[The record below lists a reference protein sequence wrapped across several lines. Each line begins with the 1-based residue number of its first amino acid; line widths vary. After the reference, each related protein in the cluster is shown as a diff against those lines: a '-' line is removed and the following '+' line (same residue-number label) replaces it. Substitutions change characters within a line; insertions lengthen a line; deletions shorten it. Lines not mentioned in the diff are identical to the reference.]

1 MWIYKDVRFWIEPF
15 LIGKQI
21 EDLFLGCF
29 LVLLGEKYSL
39 DVWQDSTLGD
49 GDSRQKL
56 VQFLVISDSQLKMSW
71 YDSCL
76 LVVPGSVTSQLQ
88 DFGAQIFQDSSQVHR
103 CTWSDSVSIVTF
115 SKESVDTSN
124 RELKSSSE
132 WSGLC
137 LGLGLSTF
145 TTSRHNDL
153 QEVLRTKHEVRCIV
167 VQ

>member
-15 LIGKQI
+15 LSRKQI

-39 DVWQDSTLGD
+39 DVWQDSTLSD

-56 VQFLVISDSQLKMSW
+56 VQFFVVSDGQLKMSW
-71 YDSCL
+71 YDSCF
-76 LVVPGSVTSQLQ
+76 LVISGSVTSQLQ
-88 DFGAQIFQDSSQVHR
+88 DFGAQVFQDCSQVHW

-115 SKESVDTSN
+115 SKKSVDTSN
-124 RELKSSSE
+124 RELKSSPE

-137 LGLGLSTF
+137 LGLSLSSF
-145 TTSRHNDL
+145 TTSRHIDL
-153 QEVLRTKHEVRCIV
+153 QEVLHTKYEV
-167 VQ
+167 